1 MDKRKLTRIA
11 AAVAAAG
18 VLLLGAMYIAGS
30 SSGSVPPASV
40 DLSQLSPEHK
50 QQLSERGLQVF
61 RAADCAACHSS
72 PTTGAELA
80 GGMAMVTPMGT
91 LYGTNISPSK
101 EHGIGNW
108 SADDLYRAVARGMA
122 PGRKNL
128 YPAMPYASYHDITR
142 ADVDALWVW
151 LQQQPAVE
159 VPNRAA
165 EMHFPFSI
173 RPAVA
178 LWNALERPASQS
190 APKAAP
196 AAANDADLL
205 IERGRYLVNT
215 LGHCGECHTPRTA
228 SFAMDLKQSLAGNVI
243 EGAYAPDLRPEAM
256 VQRGWNEGDL
266 LQFMRTGLSPQG
278 VMTMGMFPVLEH
290 SSSQMDEAELK
301 AMAAYLMRG
310 DKAGTAAAVPAVAAK
325 LEPLQD
331 VAPQTQVSAN
341 GQRVYLG
348 LCAGCHGVDGQGQPH
363 SSLRLD
369 TNTTAMF
376 PTPLNLVRVIREGL
390 TERDLAHGER
400 MQAMPGFAQQLSDQD
415 MADLVNYMRVRW
427 GRQKGDV
434 TPAQVADLIKTAE
447 SH

>member
-1 MDKRKLTRIA
+1 MDKSQRSKLSMIAAGIA
-11 AAVAAAG
+11 AAAVV
-18 VLLLGAMYIAGS
+18 VLGGMYIAGS
-30 SSGSVPPASV
+30 ASGSVPPATV
-40 DLSQLSPEHK
+40 DFANISAEQK
-50 QQLSERGLQVF
+50 QKLFDRGLQVF

-101 EHGIGNW
+101 EHGIGRW

-151 LQQQPAVE
+151 LQAQPAVE
-159 VPNRAA
+159 VPNRVP

-173 RPAVA
+173 RPGLA
-178 LWNALERPASQS
+178 LWNALERPAGE
-190 APKAAP
+190 PAP
-196 AAANDADLL
+196 AANNDL
-205 IERGRYLVNT
+205 ERGAYLVNT
-215 LGHCGECHTPRTA
+215 LGHCGECHTPRTS
-228 SFAMDLKQSLAGNVI
+228 SFAMDLSKSLAGNVI
-243 EGAYAPDLRPEAM
+243 EGAYAPDLRPKAM
-256 VQRGWNEGDL
+256 AERGWSEQDL
-266 LQFMRTGLSPQG
+266 VQFLRTGLSPQG
-278 VMTMGMFPVLEH
+278 VMTMGMFPVLQH
-290 SSSQMDEAELK
+290 SSAHMEEADLK
-301 AMAAYLMRG
+301 AMAAYLMQG
-310 DKAGTAAAVPAVAAK
+310 EKPSVKLAA
-325 LEPLQD
+325 E
-331 VAPQTQVSAN
+331 APQTPTSAN
-341 GQRVYLG
+341 GERIYVG

-390 TERDLAHGER
+390 PERDLAHGER
-400 MQAMPGFAQQLSDQD
+400 MQAMPGFADQLSHED
-415 MADLVNYMRVRW
+415 MADLVNYMRLRW
-427 GRQKGDV
+427 GRQKGGV
-434 TPAQVADLIKTAE
+434 TPAQVADVIKSAE

>member
-1 MDKRKLTRIA
+1 MDKSQRSKFTKIAAGIA
-11 AAVAAAG
+11 AAAVV
-18 VLLLGAMYIAGS
+18 VLGGMYIAGS
-30 SSGSVPPASV
+30 ASGSVPPATV
-40 DLSQLSPEHK
+40 DFANISAEQK
-50 QQLSERGLQVF
+50 QKLFDRGLQVF

-101 EHGIGNW
+101 EHGIGRW

-151 LQQQPAVE
+151 LQAQPAVE
-159 VPNRAA
+159 VANRQP

-173 RPAVA
+173 RPGLA
-178 LWNALERPASQS
+178 LWNALERPAG
-190 APKAAP
+190 APAP
-196 AAANDADLL
+196 AANNDL
-205 IERGRYLVNT
+205 ERGAYLVNT
-215 LGHCGECHTPRTA
+215 LGHCGECHTPRTS

-243 EGAYAPDLRPEAM
+243 EGAYAPDLRPKAM
-256 VQRGWNEGDL
+256 AERGWSERDL
-266 LQFMRTGLSPQG
+266 LQFLRTGLSPQG
-278 VMTMGMFPVLEH
+278 VMTMGMFPVLQH
-290 SSSQMDEAELK
+290 SSAHMEEADLK
-301 AMAAYLMRG
+301 AMAAYLMQGEKPEPR
-310 DKAGTAAAVPAVAAK
+310 PAT
-325 LEPLQD
+325 E
-331 VAPQTQVSAN
+331 APETRISAN
-341 GQRVYLG
+341 GERVYLG

-390 TERDLAHGER
+390 PERGLGHGER
-400 MQAMPGFAQQLSDQD
+400 MQAMPGFADQLSHED
-415 MADLVNYMRVRW
+415 MADLVNYMRLRW

-434 TPAQVADLIKTAE
+434 TPAQVADVIKTAE
-447 SH
+447 TH

>member
-1 MDKRKLTRIA
+1 MDKRQLTRIA
-11 AAVAAAG
+11 AGVAAAAA
-18 VLLLGAMYIAGS
+18 LLLGALYIAGS

-40 DLSQLSPEHK
+40 DLTQLSPEHK

-108 SADDLYRAVARGMA
+108 SADDLYRAVARGMG

-128 YPAMPYASYHDITR
+128 YPAMPYASYHDISR
-142 ADVDALWVW
+142 SDVDALWVW

-165 EMHFPFSI
+165 EMNFPFSI

-178 LWNALERPASQS
+178 LWNALERPAGQP
-190 APKAAP
+190 APE
-196 AAANDADLL
+196 AANEV
-205 IERGRYLVNT
+205 ERGRYLVNT

-243 EGAYAPDLRPEAM
+243 EGAYAPDLRPQAM
-256 VQRGWNEGDL
+256 AERGWNEQDL
-266 LQFMRTGLSPQG
+266 RQFLRTGLSPQG

-290 SSSQMDEAELK
+290 SSSKMDEADLK

-310 DKAGTAAAVPAVAAK
+310 DKAQAGAPVVAK
-325 LEPLQD
+325 KPEPQPEA
-331 VAPQTQVSAN
+331 APQTQVSAN
-341 GQRVYLG
+341 GQRVYVG
-348 LCAGCHGVDGQGQPH
+348 LCAGCHGVEGQGQPH

-369 TNTTAMF
+369 SNTTAMF
-376 PTPLNLVRVIREGL
+376 PTALNLVRVIREGL
-390 TERDLAHGER
+390 PERDLAHGER

-434 TPAQVADLIKTAE
+434 TPAQVKDLIKTAE

>member
-1 MDKRKLTRIA
+1 MDKAQRSKFTKIAAGIA
-11 AAVAAAG
+11 AAAVV
-18 VLLLGAMYIAGS
+18 VLGGMYIAGS
-30 SSGSVPPASV
+30 ASGSVPPATV
-40 DLSQLSPEHK
+40 DFANISAEQK
-50 QQLSERGLQVF
+50 QKLFDRGLQVF

-101 EHGIGNW
+101 EHGIGQW

-151 LQQQPAVE
+151 LQAQPAVE
-159 VPNRAA
+159 VANRQP
-165 EMHFPFSI
+165 EMNFPFSI
-173 RPAVA
+173 RPGLA
-178 LWNALERPASQS
+178 LWNALERPAGEP
-190 APKAAP
+190 APE
-196 AAANDADLL
+196 AANTLD
-205 IERGRYLVNT
+205 RGAYLVNT
-215 LGHCGECHTPRTA
+215 LGHCGECHTPRTS
-228 SFAMDLKQSLAGNVI
+228 SFAMDLSKSLAGNVI
-243 EGAYAPDLRPEAM
+243 EGAYAPDLRPKAM
-256 VQRGWNEGDL
+256 AERGWSEQDL
-266 LQFMRTGLSPQG
+266 VQFLRTGLSPQG
-278 VMTMGMFPVLEH
+278 VMTMGMVPELQH
-290 SSSQMDEAELK
+290 SSAHMEEADLK
-301 AMAAYLMRG
+301 AMAAYLMQG
-310 DKAGTAAAVPAVAAK
+310 EKPAVKLAAG
-325 LEPLQD
+325 
-331 VAPQTQVSAN
+331 APQTPTSAN
-341 GQRVYLG
+341 GERIYVG

-390 TERDLAHGER
+390 PERDLAHGER
-400 MQAMPGFAQQLSDQD
+400 MQAMPGFADQLSHED
-415 MADLVNYMRVRW
+415 MADLVNYMRLRW

-434 TPAQVADLIKTAE
+434 TPAQVADVIKSAE

>member
-1 MDKRKLTRIA
+1 MDKTQRSKLTRIA
-11 AAVAAAG
+11 AGIAAAAVV
-18 VLLLGAMYIAGS
+18 VLGGMYIAGS
-30 SSGSVPPASV
+30 ASGSVPPATV
-40 DLSQLSPEHK
+40 DFANISPEQK
-50 QQLSERGLQVF
+50 QKLSDRGLQVF

-91 LYGTNISPSK
+91 LYGTNISPSR
-101 EHGIGNW
+101 EHGIGKW

-151 LQQQPAVE
+151 LQAQPAVE
-159 VPNRAA
+159 APNRKPD
-165 EMHFPFSI
+165 MNFPFSV
-173 RPAVA
+173 RPGLA
-178 LWNALERPASQS
+178 LWNALERPAGE
-190 APKAAP
+190 P
-196 AAANDADLL
+196 ATEAANTLD
-205 IERGRYLVNT
+205 RGAYLVNT
-215 LGHCGECHTPRTA
+215 LGHCGECHTPRTS

-243 EGAYAPDLRPEAM
+243 EGAYAPDLRPKAM
-256 VQRGWNEGDL
+256 AARGWSEQDL
-266 LQFMRTGLSPQG
+266 VQFLRTGLSPQG
-278 VMTMGMFPVLEH
+278 VMTMGMFPVLQH
-290 SSSQMDEAELK
+290 SSAHMAEADLK
-301 AMAAYLMRG
+301 AMAAYLMQGEKPESR
-310 DKAGTAAAVPAVAAK
+310 PPVA
-325 LEPLQD
+325 E
-331 VAPQTQVSAN
+331 APQTQVFAN
-341 GQRVYLG
+341 GERVYIG
-348 LCAGCHGVDGQGQPH
+348 LCAGCHGIDGQGQPH

-390 TERDLAHGER
+390 PERDLAHGER
-400 MQAMPGFAQQLSDQD
+400 MQAMPGFADQLSHED

-434 TPAQVADLIKTAE
+434 TPAQVADVIRTAE

>member
-1 MDKRKLTRIA
+1 MDKAQRSKLTRIA
-11 AAVAAAG
+11 AGIAAAALV
-18 VLLLGAMYIAGS
+18 VLGGMYIAGS
-30 SSGSVPPASV
+30 SSGSVPPATV
-40 DLSQLSPEHK
+40 DFANISAEQK
-50 QQLSERGLQVF
+50 QKLFDRGLQVF

-91 LYGTNISPSK
+91 LYGTNISPSR
-101 EHGIGNW
+101 EHGIGKW

-151 LQQQPAVE
+151 LQAQPAVE
-159 VPNRAA
+159 APNRKPD
-165 EMHFPFSI
+165 MSFPFSV
-173 RPAVA
+173 RPGLA
-178 LWNALERPASQS
+178 LWNALERPSGEQHPGG
-190 APKAAP
+190 APEAV
-196 AAANDADLL
+196 NSLD
-205 IERGRYLVNT
+205 RGAYLVNT

-243 EGAYAPDLRPEAM
+243 EGAYAPDLRPKSLAA
-256 VQRGWNEGDL
+256 RGWSEQDL
-266 LQFMRTGLSPQG
+266 LQFLRTGLSKQG
-278 VMTMGMFPVLEH
+278 VMTMGMFPVLQH
-290 SSSQMDEAELK
+290 SSSHMAEADLK
-301 AMAAYLMRG
+301 DMAAYLMQGEKPESR
-310 DKAGTAAAVPAVAAK
+310 PPVA
-325 LEPLQD
+325 E
-331 VAPQTQVSAN
+331 APQTQVSAN
-341 GQRVYLG
+341 GERVYIG

-369 TNTTAMF
+369 INTTAMF

-390 TERDLAHGER
+390 PERDLAHGER
-400 MQAMPGFAQQLSDQD
+400 MQAMPGFADQLSHEDL
-415 MADLVNYMRVRW
+415 ADLVNYMRLRW

-434 TPAQVADLIKTAE
+434 TRAQVADVIRTAE

>member
-1 MDKRKLTRIA
+1 MDKAQRSKLTRIA
-11 AAVAAAG
+11 AGIAAAAMV
-18 VLLLGAMYIAGS
+18 VLGGMYIAGS
-30 SSGSVPPASV
+30 SSGSVPPATV
-40 DLSQLSPEHK
+40 DFANIGPEQK
-50 QQLSERGLQVF
+50 QQLSDRGLQVF

-91 LYGTNISPSK
+91 LYGTNISPSR

-151 LQQQPAVE
+151 LQSQPAVE
-159 VPNRAA
+159 VANRKPD
-165 EMHFPFSI
+165 MNFPFSI
-173 RPAVA
+173 RPGLA
-178 LWNALERPASQS
+178 LWNALERPAGEP
-190 APKAAP
+190 APE
-196 AAANDADLL
+196 AANTLD
-205 IERGRYLVNT
+205 RGAYLVNT
-215 LGHCGECHTPRTA
+215 LGHCGECHTPRTS
-228 SFAMDLKQSLAGNVI
+228 SFAMDLSKSLAGNVI
-243 EGAYAPDLRPEAM
+243 EGAYAPDLRPKAM
-256 VQRGWNEGDL
+256 AKRGWSEQDL
-266 LQFMRTGLSPQG
+266 VQFLRTGISPQG
-278 VMTMGMFPVLEH
+278 VMTMGMFPVLQH
-290 SSSQMDEAELK
+290 SSAHMEEGDLK
-301 AMAAYLMRG
+301 TMAAYLMQGENPESR
-310 DKAGTAAAVPAVAAK
+310 PPVA
-325 LEPLQD
+325 E
-331 VAPQTQVSAN
+331 APQTQVPAN
-341 GQRVYLG
+341 GERVYIG

-390 TERDLAHGER
+390 PERDLAHGER
-400 MQAMPGFAQQLSDQD
+400 MQAMPGFADQLSHED
-415 MADLVNYMRVRW
+415 MADLVNYMRLRW

-434 TPAQVADLIKTAE
+434 TPAQVADVIRTAE

>member
-1 MDKRKLTRIA
+1 MDKAQRSKFTKIAAGLAA
-11 AAVAAAG
+11 AAVV
-18 VLLLGAMYIAGS
+18 VLGGMYIAGS
-30 SSGSVPPASV
+30 ASGSVPPATV
-40 DLSQLSPEHK
+40 DFANISAEQK
-50 QQLSERGLQVF
+50 QKLFDRGLQVF

-101 EHGIGNW
+101 EHGIGQW

-151 LQQQPAVE
+151 LQAQPAVE
-159 VPNRAA
+159 VANRQP

-173 RPAVA
+173 RPGLA
-178 LWNALERPASQS
+178 LWNALERPAG
-190 APKAAP
+190 AP
-196 AAANDADLL
+196 APEASNSL
-205 IERGRYLVNT
+205 ERGAYLVNT
-215 LGHCGECHTPRTA
+215 LGHCGECHTPRTS
-228 SFAMDLKQSLAGNVI
+228 SFAMDLRQSLAGNVI
-243 EGAYAPDLRPEAM
+243 EGAYAPDLRPKAM
-256 VQRGWNEGDL
+256 AERGWSEQDL
-266 LQFMRTGLSPQG
+266 LQFLCTGLSPQG
-278 VMTMGMFPVLEH
+278 VMTMGMFPVLQH
-290 SSSQMDEAELK
+290 SGAHMEEADLK
-301 AMAAYLMRG
+301 AMAAYLMQG
-310 DKAGTAAAVPAVAAK
+310 EKPAVKLAAG
-325 LEPLQD
+325 
-331 VAPQTQVSAN
+331 APQTPTSAN
-341 GQRVYLG
+341 GERIYVG

-390 TERDLAHGER
+390 PERDLAHGER
-400 MQAMPGFAQQLSDQD
+400 MQAMPGFADQLSHED
-415 MADLVNYMRVRW
+415 MADLVNYMRLRW

-434 TPAQVADLIKTAE
+434 TPAQVADVIRTAE

>member
-1 MDKRKLTRIA
+1 MDKTQRSKLTKIAAGIA
-11 AAVAAAG
+11 AAAVV
-18 VLLLGAMYIAGS
+18 VLGGMYIVGS
-30 SSGSVPPASV
+30 SSGSVPAATVDFASI
-40 DLSQLSPEHK
+40 SPEQK
-50 QQLSERGLQVF
+50 QKLSDRGLQVF

-122 PGRKNL
+122 PGRKNR

-151 LQQQPAVE
+151 LQAQPAVE
-159 VPNRAA
+159 VANRKP
-165 EMHFPFSI
+165 EMNFPFSI
-173 RPAVA
+173 RPGLA
-178 LWNALERPASQS
+178 LWNALERPAGEQNLGGV
-190 APKAAP
+190 PE
-196 AAANDADLL
+196 AANTLD
-205 IERGRYLVNT
+205 RGAYLVNT

-228 SFAMDLKQSLAGNVI
+228 SFAMDLKKSLAGNVI
-243 EGAYAPDLRPEAM
+243 EGAYAPDLRPKAM
-256 VQRGWNEGDL
+256 AERGWSEQDL
-266 LQFMRTGLSPQG
+266 VQFLRTGLSSQG

-290 SSSQMDEAELK
+290 SSSHLDERDLK
-301 AMAAYLMRG
+301 AMAAYLMQG
-310 DKAGTAAAVPAVAAK
+310 EKPQPAAAQPA
-325 LEPLQD
+325 Q
-331 VAPQTQVSAN
+331 APQTPVSAN
-341 GQRVYLG
+341 GERVYVG

-390 TERDLAHGER
+390 PERDLAHGER
-400 MQAMPGFAQQLSDQD
+400 MQAMPGFAQQLSNED

-434 TPAQVADLIKTAE
+434 TPSQVADAIKTAE